1 MVQAL
6 HYTVGTRPHTP
17 ACTTIG
23 SIPTREPI
31 AIRISIQTL
40 VTITMGPPATS
51 ILTYLGLVAAQRRQ
65 PVPTVPS
72 ILVEEQTQVELRQ
85 VAASPRTIMDS

>member
-1 MVQAL
+1 MEQAP
-6 HYTVGTRPHTP
+6 HCTVGTKPHTQV
-17 ACTTIG
+17 CTTVG

-31 AIRISIQTL
+31 VIRISIQTL
-40 VTITMGPPATS
+40 VTITMGPPAMS
-51 ILTYLGLVAAQRRQ
+51 ILTYLGLVAAQKRQ

-72 ILVEEQTQVELRQ
+72 TLVEEQIRVELRQ